1 MSTPAGMPSASSGA
15 QAPDEAVG
23 AASGGLSGGL
33 SGGPAG
39 GPGGDVWTPSQTEL
53 ERRAYRRSRTTRSA
67 LISAVSTLL
76 VGAVVIWLVT
86 SSEGWPRVQET
97 FFNWDKAVESFPAV
111 LKGLW
116 LNIRIMLICGVAIA
130 VLGLTLAVM
139 RTLKGPIF
147 FPLRLFATAYVDL
160 FRGLP
165 LLLVILLLG
174 FGVPALRLPN
184 VTSAAEVWG
193 GVAITLSY
201 SAYVAEVFRAGI
213 ESVHP
218 SQRAASRALGLSHG
232 QTLRHVV
239 LPQAVRRVTPPLMN
253 DLVSLQKDSGLIA
266 VLGVVDA
273 IRAAQIETASD
284 FNYTPYVVA
293 GFLFICLTIPMA
305 RLTDHVARKQ
315 GWHGAGG
322 TL

>member
-1 MSTPAGMPSASSGA
+1 MPLG
-15 QAPDEAVG
+15 QGG
-23 AASGGLSGGL
+23 AAATD
-33 SGGPAG
+33 P
-39 GPGGDVWTPSQTEL
+39 WRPSPTEL
-53 ERRAYRRSRTTRSA
+53 ERRAYRRARTTRSA
-67 LISAVSTLL
+67 FVSAASTVV
-76 VGAVVIWLVT
+76 VGALAVWLVT
-86 SSEGWPRVQET
+86 RSEGWPRVQET
-97 FFNWDKAVESFPAV
+97 FFSWDKAVDSFPAV
-111 LKGLW
+111 LKGIW
-116 LNIRIMLICGVAIA
+116 LNIRIMVICGIAIA
-130 VLGLTLAVM
+130 VIGMALAIM
-139 RTLKGPIF
+139 RTLRGAIF

-165 LLLVILLLG
+165 LLLVIYLLG
-174 FGVPALRLPN
+174 FGVPALRLPS
-184 VTSAAEVWG
+184 VPSSLALWG

-239 LPQAVRRVTPPLMN
+239 VPQAVRRVMPPLMN

-273 IRAAQIETASD
+273 IRAAQIESATD

-305 RLTDHVARKQ
+305 RFTDHVAKKQ
-315 GWHGAGG
+315 GWHGSGG